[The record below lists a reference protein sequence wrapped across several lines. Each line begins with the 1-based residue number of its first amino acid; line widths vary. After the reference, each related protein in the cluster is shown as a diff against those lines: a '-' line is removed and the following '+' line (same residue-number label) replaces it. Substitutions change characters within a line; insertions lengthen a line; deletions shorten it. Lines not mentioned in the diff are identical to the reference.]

1 MVMMLRFHASP
12 PYPFTVGNQYQK
24 PHKSLKHNEC
34 LETVALFE
42 SLYLISRFFFTTAQT
57 REFPMILA
65 IAKMDVTVVM
75 ATLADSNMTEEGQCH
90 SRDLSTN
97 IRQYTILSVRK
108 KMDIIAEPAGK
119 ARQRSSFAKQIW

>member
-1 MVMMLRFHASP
+1 
-12 PYPFTVGNQYQK
+12 
-24 PHKSLKHNEC
+24 
-34 LETVALFE
+34 
-42 SLYLISRFFFTTAQT
+42 
-57 REFPMILA
+57 MILA

-97 IRQYTILSVRK
+97 IRQFTILSVRK

-119 ARQRSSFAKQIW
+119 ARQRSSIGREGEGSPKTTRRGYRECHLFLARNCAVLLGDWRFSWREIA